1 MKKLVAAFACII
13 VFVPTNK
20 AISSESVKHIKIHL
34 SDIGYKTPLVLE
46 GRRASYSFFFPLEG
60 KEVVPDE
67 SFLEINTESS
77 PVLSKDS
84 IIKVSINDVSV
95 FSSFLT
101 SSPNTL
107 HIPLHSLSLDPR
119 NDFIKVTVSVIQ
131 YITKDPC
138 YDISTE
144 SLWTNIL
151 PSSFIK
157 LALKKESN
165 LSISRFIPSLKEE
178 GKVVIGI
185 PKSRSLS
192 EAKGTIWLYSF
203 LKGELGEEGIVKI
216 EEFGDIES
224 WMSTLS
230 EKHAVVI
237 TKRPNNKETHR
248 GIRLIQR
255 NGSHILLLE
264 GENEKQVE
272 ESVAGFLRED
282 IRESAFG
289 DMLFINRLDES
300 YLGQKD
306 QISKVSLSK
315 LGLSDFEM
323 EGIDKKQ
330 ANVYLNLGLYPRKPK
345 ELRLILYGAHT
356 PLDTEKALLNVYL
369 NKHLIKSIPLKDGNI
384 NGLVIPLPSY
394 LISKENSIGLE
405 ISYTPPYCKAD
416 SLEEFKCEI
425 YGTSYLEA
433 VGSKKVETTFEDIPW
448 LLNPYFVIFFKN
460 PPSKKDIEVAGKL
473 LYLIWQSQG
482 ENRTYPEILTG
493 ELPPGIHNVVAVLSP
508 SALKQLGLSPPL
520 LPSTE
525 GLIRIYDHGKE
536 KVIWEVEN
544 TTPFGILEVFRDAGR
559 NILLAT
565 YTGNREEELVNFL
578 EYLSEGKRF
587 SSLDGNIAIGDGKRI
602 FLNFRGEEVNI
613 EYPEKERLSLFWERY
628 RFLIFAIAWL
638 VLSIFCIFLYFRFRR
653 E

>member
-1 MKKLVAAFACII
+1 MKKLVAAFACIL

-46 GRRASYSFFFPLEG
+46 GRRASYSFFFPLDG

-84 IIKVSINDVSV
+84 IIKVSINDVPV
-95 FSSFLT
+95 FSSYIT

-107 HIPLHSLSLDPR
+107 RIPLPSLDRR
-119 NDFIKVTVSVIQ
+119 NDFVKVTVSVLQ

-185 PKSRSLS
+185 PELRSLS
-192 EAKGTIWLYSF
+192 EAKGAIWIYSF
-203 LKGELGEEGIVKI
+203 LKGELGEEGIVRI
-216 EEFGDIES
+216 EEFGDLEN
-224 WMSTLS
+224 WMSALS

-237 TKRPNNKETHR
+237 TKRPNNKETHPS
-248 GIRLIQR
+248 IRLIQR

-282 IRESAFG
+282 IRETALG
-289 DMLFINRLDES
+289 DFLLIKSLDES
-300 YLGQKD
+300 YLSGKNK
-306 QISKVSLSK
+306 ISKVSLSK

-323 EGIDKKQ
+323 EGIDRKQ
-330 ANVYLNLGLYPRKPK
+330 ANVYLNLGLYPSKPK

-356 PLDTEKALLNVYL
+356 PLDTARALLNIYL
-369 NKHLIKSIPLKDGNI
+369 NKHLIKSIPLKDGSI
-384 NGLVIPLPSY
+384 NGLVITLPSY
-394 LISKENSIGLE
+394 LIRKENSVGLE
-405 ISYTPPYCKAD
+405 ISYSPPYCKAD

-433 VGSKKVETTFEDIPW
+433 VGTKRVETTFEDIPW
-448 LLNPYFVIFFKN
+448 LLNPHFVIFFKN

-482 ENRTYPEILTG
+482 ENRVYPEVVTG
-493 ELPPGIHNVVAVLSP
+493 ELPPSIHNVVAVLSP
-508 SALKQLGLSPPL
+508 SELKQLGLSPPL

-525 GLIRIYDHGKE
+525 GFIRIYDHGKK
-536 KVIWEVEN
+536 KVIWKVEN
-544 TTPFGILEVFRDAGR
+544 TIPFGILEVFREAGR
-559 NILLAT
+559 GILLAT
-565 YTGNREEELVNFL
+565 YTGDGGEELVNFL
-578 EYLSEGKRF
+578 KYLSEGKRF
-587 SSLDGNIAIGDGKRI
+587 SSLYGNIAIGDGKRI
-602 FLNFRGEEVNI
+602 FFNFRGEEVNI
-613 EYPEKERLSLFWERY
+613 EYPEQERLSLFWERY